1 MRLAQLGPKRDY
13 DEHRKSMYEASG
25 RASEFIKG
33 IQKITEHL
41 DASNFSLIKPICGFI
56 DEQLMKKPENGTECV
71 FLLLVTKF
79 IWRSHTERIYSIMV
93 MASISIMSLSY
104 LQSKLEPIIKGD
116 KTLMAQPIVS
126 LSPEEQG
133 LGTVVID
140 DGTTVGPIE
149 ISAESLRVMDATK
162 RVNIMAY
169 VQSVISSVVA

>member
-1 MRLAQLGPKRDY
+1 
-13 DEHRKSMYEASG
+13 
-25 RASEFIKG
+25 
-33 IQKITEHL
+33 
-41 DASNFSLIKPICGFI
+41 
-56 DEQLMKKPENGTECV
+56 
-71 FLLLVTKF
+71 
-79 IWRSHTERIYSIMV
+79 
-93 MASISIMSLSY
+93 MSF

-116 KTLMAQPIVS
+116 ETLMAQPIVF

-169 VQSVISSVVA
+169 VQSLTSSVVV